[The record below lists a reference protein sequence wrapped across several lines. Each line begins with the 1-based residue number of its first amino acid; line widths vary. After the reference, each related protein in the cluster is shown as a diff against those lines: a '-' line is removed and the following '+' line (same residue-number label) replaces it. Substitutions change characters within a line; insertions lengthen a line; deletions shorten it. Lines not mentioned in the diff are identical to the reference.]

1 MAEAA
6 ALAVYYVNAALPV
19 GHDGM
24 RPLCANECLHE
35 GAAVNCRKASSLCR
49 NQGGNTGFASSL
61 IWLRD
66 GVFVLLSLAHHIIL
80 SGQPFR
86 QPGYSQDIIEP
97 AQPGTSRA
105 GSGQVS
111 RKFLQMKNQIKQ
123 HIKQDRRARK

>member
-66 GVFVLLSLAHHIIL
+66 GVFVLLSFAHRIIL
-80 SGQPFR
+80 SSQSFR
-86 QPGYSQDIIEP
+86 QPGYNQEIIQP
-97 AQPGTSRA
+97 AQPGVSQA
-105 GSGQVS
+105 EGGQIS
-111 RKFLQMKNQIKQ
+111 RKFFADEKIDKTAY
-123 HIKQDRRARK
+123 KTG